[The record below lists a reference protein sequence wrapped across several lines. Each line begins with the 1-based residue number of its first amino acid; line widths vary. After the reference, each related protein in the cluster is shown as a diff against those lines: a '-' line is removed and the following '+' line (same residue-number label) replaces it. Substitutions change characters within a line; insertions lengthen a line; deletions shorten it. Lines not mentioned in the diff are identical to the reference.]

1 VHQGW
6 REDGIT
12 PVIITRQQPAD
23 KVIFCNRMVDLYCL
37 GLKDAFANADFPLK
51 QFKRELAHMR
61 NELPEEYSPEFAH
74 ELIYGAIEYAARYGF
89 QPHPDFTKQL
99 AISFLLPRMLI
110 RVKIRSSSEGKVSR
124 FILPD
129 RMMTRRRSTRSWIC

>member
-1 VHQGW
+1 
-6 REDGIT
+6 
-12 PVIITRQQPAD
+12 
-23 KVIFCNRMVDLYCL
+23 
-37 GLKDAFANADFPLK
+37 
-51 QFKRELAHMR
+51 MR